1 MRVAV
6 LFSGGKD
13 STYATYLAKKQGD
26 EIKYLVTIIPEREDS
41 WMFHFPCISLTKL
54 QAKALGTKQI
64 IQKTKG
70 EKEKELED
78 LKRVLEKIKGEIDA
92 VVSGAVASNYQKSRI
107 DKVCE
112 DLKLKHLA
120 PLWQKDQEE
129 VLKEEVK
136 AGFEIMI
143 TGVFAEGF
151 DESWLGRRIDEE
163 AVKEILE
170 LKEKFGISVSGD
182 GGEYESLVLNCPLF
196 NKRIEILSFKK
207 IWDEKLKS
215 GYIVVRKAKLREKSK
230 TDGLNV

>member
-13 STYATYLAKKQGD
+13 STYATYIAKKQGN

-41 WMFHFPCISLTKL
+41 WMFHFPCIALTKL
-54 QAKALGTKQI
+54 QAKAIGVKQI
-64 IQKTKG
+64 MRRTKG

-107 DKVCE
+107 DKVCK

-120 PLWQKDQEE
+120 PLWQKNQEE

-151 DESWLGRRIDEE
+151 DESWLGRMIDEE

-170 LKEKFGISVSGD
+170 LKEKFGISPSGE
-182 GGEYESLVLNCPLF
+182 GGCYETLILDCP
-196 NKRIEILSFKK
+196 IFKK
-207 IWDEKLKS
+207 RLQIIRSRKIWEGMS
-215 GYIVVRKAKLREKSK
+215 GYLQIDKAKLVSK
-230 TDGLNV
+230 DIA

>member
-26 EIKYLVTIIPEREDS
+26 EIKYLVTIIPKREDS

-54 QAKALGTKQI
+54 QAKALGIKQI

-92 VVSGAVASNYQKSRI
+92 VVSGAVASSYQKSRI

-120 PLWQKDQEE
+120 PLWQKNQEE

-170 LKEKFGISVSGD
+170 LKEKFGISPSGE
-182 GGEYESLVLNCPLF
+182 GGEYESLVLDCPLF
-196 NKRIEILSFKK
+196 KKRIEILSFKK

-215 GYIVVRKAKLREKSK
+215 GYVVVRKAKLREI
-230 TDGLNV
+230 